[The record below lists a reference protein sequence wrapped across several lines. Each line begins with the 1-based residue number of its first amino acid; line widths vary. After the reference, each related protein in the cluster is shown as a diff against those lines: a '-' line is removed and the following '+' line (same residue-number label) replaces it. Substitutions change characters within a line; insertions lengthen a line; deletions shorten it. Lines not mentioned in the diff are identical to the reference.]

1 MIFVSWDS
9 CQHFLGLS
17 SAIDLEREE
26 EVSLHCSKKIFG

>member
-26 EVSLHCSKKIFG
+26 VSLHCSKKIFG